1 MTSNLA
7 GFAREHRWIVILCLV
22 FATMGALRLN
32 DLSLYTDCT
41 RYVIW
46 GTSFAH
52 AKGFVDET
60 QPDPERYV
68 VNAPLYSV
76 LIAPALLFFPSSLMA
91 AKVWTLLWGI
101 GFIMAFYAM
110 LRHFFGKGAALI
122 GLLPVIFH
130 PLLLLLST
138 EVLSEAA
145 FLTFVCVGFLSLERL
160 ENEGNTTK
168 RDLLMLLLVTSFI
181 VLLREV
187 AIALVVSVLLYFLV
201 RKQYK
206 RSLLVL
212 AGFGV
217 FFGAWLYRN
226 LVLVGAPPSS
236 QATNLNY
243 IFEHFLTPAQAP
255 LLQEFGLRIVTNMSG
270 YAVHLGGMIFY
281 PLPDVLIVE
290 PTGIFLAYYR
300 LMAIA
305 KFVIPIAFVPMFVLG
320 IWRDI
325 SERPTGFVRILFVVG
340 YLLTI
345 LIYPVHDVRFLLPV
359 FPLMIFYVIA
369 GFKWIQN
376 RWLQGH
382 ENIVQ
387 RMCVAICIV
396 IIVPNAICIFEIERT
411 NIRYSADPIGFYGYL
426 QQAGLNKNMFTKP
439 WKALGESIKNHTPE
453 GSTIAGSAKEI
464 SIFIGDRKLLELN
477 NAVPVTTFDSYL
489 RGYAADYLMAT
500 NSWDDFQSY
509 EFQMSESHRF
519 WFEPIVQI
527 AGMQLFKVHPTYVT
541 PKEIWLTTKRISI
554 DTVTANGLLR
564 KGRLELLRGQYDD
577 AITSLLKAKQY
588 APGQAMIPY
597 QLSIAYA
604 MSGKLTEA
612 SAEVQNLFTYAQ
624 STSYTPLA
632 TRHLAVAVSTNQVEQ
647 AENAVQRSLSMTDI
661 AAFYW
666 NLGYC
671 GAAYSLLKGQLAI
684 DSTYFSG
691 LLWGWDYAMQRG
703 DTAQAKVYL
712 RNLIRIDRANPVV
725 QQFISMDRTA
735 DSLRRISDPVHLGKF
750 HLAIAQSFK
759 SIELFDEA
767 IDEAQRSLRN
777 NPRNVDA
784 WIFQATLFE
793 EKKLRFAARWAYRQA
808 LLIDPEQPIAKS
820 KAKSLIVP

>member
-7 GFAREHRWIVILCLV
+7 KLVREHRWIVFLCLA
-22 FATMGALRLN
+22 FLTMGALRLN

-76 LIAPALLFFPSSLMA
+76 LIAPALLFFPFSLVA

-101 GFIMAFYAM
+101 GFILAFYAM
-110 LRHFFGKGAALI
+110 LCHFFGKGVALM
-122 GLLPVIFH
+122 GLLPVVFH

-145 FLTFVCVGFLSLERL
+145 FLTFVCVGFLALERL
-160 ENEGNTTK
+160 ECDGETNK
-168 RDLLMLLLVTSFI
+168 RDLMILLLVTSFV

-187 AIALVVSVLLYFLV
+187 AIALVGSILLYFLV

-206 RSLLVL
+206 RALLIL
-212 AGFGV
+212 IGFAA

-243 IFEHFLTPAQAP
+243 LLEHFLTSAQAP
-255 LLQEFGLRIVTNMSG
+255 LLQEFGLRIVNNMSG
-270 YAVHLGGMIFY
+270 YAIHLAGMIFY
-281 PLPDVLIVE
+281 PIPDVLIVE
-290 PTGIFLAYYR
+290 PTGVFLAYYR
-300 LMAIA
+300 MMAIA
-305 KFVIPIAFVPMFVLG
+305 KFVIPVVFLPMLFLG
-320 IWRDI
+320 IWRDVT
-325 SERPTGFVRILFVVG
+325 ERSTGFVRILFVIG
-340 YLLTI
+340 YLVTI
-345 LIYPVHDVRFLLPV
+345 LVYPVHDVRFLLPV
-359 FPLMIFYVIA
+359 FPIMIFYVIA
-369 GFKWIQN
+369 GFVWIHN
-376 RWLQGH
+376 RWLQ
-382 ENIVQ
+382 ERRTAVRLICYAIA
-387 RMCVAICIV
+387 CVV
-396 IIVPNAICIFEIERT
+396 IIPNVICIFEIERT
-411 NIRYSADPIGFYGYL
+411 NIRYSADPIGFHGHL
-426 QQAGLNKNMFTKP
+426 QQAGLNKNMFAKP
-439 WKALGESIKNHTPE
+439 WKTLGQSIKEHTPE

-464 SIFIGDRKLLELN
+464 SIFIGNRKLLELN
-477 NAVPVTTFDSYL
+477 NGVPVTTFDSYL
-489 RGYAADYLMAT
+489 RAYAAEYLMAT

-527 AGMQLFKVHPTYVT
+527 AGMQLYRIHPTYVT
-541 PKEIWLTTKRISI
+541 PKEVWLTTKRISV

-564 KGRLELLRGQYDD
+564 KGRLELLRGRYDD
-577 AITSLLKAKQY
+577 AITSLLMAKQR

-597 QLSIAYA
+597 QLSVAYA
-604 MSGKLTEA
+604 MSGRLTEA
-612 SAEVQNLFTYAQ
+612 SEEVQSLFTYAQ
-624 STSYTPLA
+624 STTYVPLA
-632 TRHLAVAVSTNQVEQ
+632 TRHLAVAMSRNQVEQ
-647 AENAVQRSLSMTDI
+647 NDNAVQRSLSMTDF

-666 NLGYC
+666 NLGYY
-671 GAAYSLLKGQLAI
+671 GAAYSMLKTQLAI

-691 LLWGWDYAMQRG
+691 LLWGWDYGMQRG

-712 RNLIRIDRANPVV
+712 RNLVGIDRANPIV
-725 QQFISMDRTA
+725 QQFIFMDRTA
-735 DSLRRISDPVHLGKF
+735 DSLRRASDPARRSKL

-759 SIELFDEA
+759 TIELFDEA
-767 IDEAQRSLRN
+767 IDEAQRSLRVD
-777 NPRNVDA
+777 PRNVDA

-793 EKKLRFAARWAYRQA
+793 EKKLPFAARWAYRQA
-808 LLIDPEQPIAKS
+808 LLIDPEHPIAK
-820 KAKSLIVP
+820 AKTAGRNGF

>member
-1 MTSNLA
+1 MTLNLA
-7 GFAREHRWIVILCLV
+7 KSVHDHHWLVFLCLV
-22 FATMGALRLN
+22 FLSMGALRLN

-76 LIAPALLFFPSSLMA
+76 LIAPALLFFPSSMVA

-101 GFIMAFYAM
+101 GFILAFYAL

-122 GLLPVIFH
+122 GLLPVVFH

-138 EVLSEAA
+138 EVLSEGA
-145 FLTFVCVGFLSLERL
+145 FLTFVSVGFLALERL
-160 ENEGNTTK
+160 ESDGETNK
-168 RDLLMLLLVTSFI
+168 RDLLILLLVTSSI

-187 AIALVVSVLLYFLV
+187 AIALVGSILLYFLV

-206 RSLLVL
+206 RALLVL
-212 AGFGV
+212 VGFAA
-217 FFGAWLYRN
+217 FFGAWLFRN
-226 LVLVGAPPSS
+226 LVLVGAPSSS

-255 LLQEFGLRIVTNMSG
+255 LLQEFGLRIVNNMSG
-270 YAVHLGGMIFY
+270 YAIHLAGMIFY

-290 PTGIFLAYYR
+290 PSGVFLAYFR
-300 LMAIA
+300 MMAIA
-305 KFVIPIAFVPMFVLG
+305 KYVIPVVFIPMLFLG
-320 IWRDI
+320 IWRDV
-325 SERPTGFVRILFVVG
+325 SERSTGFVRILFVVG

-345 LIYPVHDVRFLLPV
+345 LVYPVHDVRFLLPV

-369 GFKWIQN
+369 GFMWIQR
-376 RWLQGH
+376 RWLQ
-382 ENIVQ
+382 ERKKIVRQ
-387 RMCVAICIV
+387 MCIALAVV
-396 IIVPNAICIFEIERT
+396 IIVPNVICIFEIERT
-411 NIRYSADPIGFYGYL
+411 NIRYSADPVGFYAHL
-426 QQAGLNKNMFTKP
+426 QQAGLNKNIFSKP
-439 WKALGESIKNHTPE
+439 WKTLGQSIKDHTPE

-464 SIFIGDRKLLELN
+464 SVFIGNRKLLELN

-489 RGYAADYLMAT
+489 RAYAADYLMAT

-519 WFEPIVQI
+519 WFEPIAQI
-527 AGMQLFKVHPTYVT
+527 AGMQLFKIHPTYIT
-541 PKEIWLTTKRISI
+541 PKEVWLTTKRISV
-554 DTVTANGLLR
+554 DTISANGLLR

-577 AITSLLKAKQY
+577 AITSLLMAKQR

-604 MSGKLTEA
+604 MSGRLKEA
-612 SAEVQNLFTYAQ
+612 SEEVQNLFTYSQ

-632 TRHLAVAVSTNQVEQ
+632 TRHLAVAVSRNQVEQ
-647 AENAVQRSLSMTDI
+647 GENAVQRSLSMTDF

-666 NLGYC
+666 NLGYF
-671 GAAYSLLKGQLAI
+671 GAAYSLLKAQLTL

-691 LLWGWDYAMQRG
+691 LLWGWDYGMQRG

-712 RNLIRIDRANPVV
+712 RNLIGIDKANPVV
-725 QQFISMDRTA
+725 QQFIFMDRTA
-735 DSLRRISDPVHLGKF
+735 DSLRRSGDPLRRGKL

-767 IDEAQRSLRN
+767 IDEAQRSLRAD
-777 NPRNVDA
+777 PRNVDA
-784 WIFQATLFE
+784 WIFQARLFE
-793 EKKLRFAARWAYRQA
+793 DKKLPFAARWAYRQA
-808 LLIDPEQPIAKS
+808 LLIDPEQPIAKAQTAG
-820 KAKSLIVP
+820 KHDF